1 MIFARGLVLPL
12 VLLAVSS
19 PGPLSAQEV
28 ETVVVRPALV
38 FDGASDTFHPDWIV
52 VVRENRIAAAGPAD
66 SVAVP
71 AGARRIDLPGTTLMP
86 GFIENHAHLLLHPY
100 NETSWEDQVLKE
112 SEALRVARATV
123 HARATLLAGFT
134 SVRDLGTEGA
144 GYADAGLRRAI
155 DLGIIPGPRLFI
167 ASKAIVATGSYGP
180 TGLVDAV
187 PAPLGAEAADGSSLA
202 RVVRDQ
208 IGHGADWVKVYADYR
223 WGPAGEAQP
232 TFSVEELTTIVETA
246 RSSGRPT
253 VAHAATAEGMR
264 RAVLAGV
271 ETIEH
276 GDGGTDEVFRLMAER
291 GVALCPTIAAGD
303 AITRYQ
309 GWRPGL
315 DPEPA
320 RLVAKRASVQRARA
334 AGVTFCLGTDVGVFP
349 HGDNMREV
357 ELMVEYGI
365 PLLTVLRAAT
375 SVNARVLHREG
386 VLGEVRSGA
395 LADLI
400 AVEGDPRGDLG
411 ALRRVRWVMKDGV
424 VVHHQGAR

>member
-1 MIFARGLVLPL
+1 MTDPRGL
-12 VLLAVSS
+12 VLLAVTMMVGLPLS
-19 PGPLSAQEV
+19 LSAQRA
-28 ETVVVRPALV
+28 ETMVVRPALV
-38 FDGASDTFHPDWIV
+38 FDGESDAFHRDWV
-52 VVRENRIAAAGPAD
+52 VVIRGNRIAAAGPAG

-71 AGARRIDLPGTTLMP
+71 AEARRIDLPGATLMP
-86 GFIENHAHLLLHPY
+86 GLIENHAHLFLHPY
-100 NETSWEDQVLKE
+100 NETSWEDQVLRE
-112 SEALRVARATV
+112 SEAFRVARATA
-123 HARATLLAGFT
+123 HARATLHSGFT
-134 SVRDLGTEGA
+134 TVRDLGTEGA

-155 DLGIIPGPRLFI
+155 AEGVVPGPRVFI
-167 ASKAIVATGSYGP
+167 SSKAIVATGSYGP

-187 PAPLGAEAADGSSLA
+187 PAPLGAEAADGASLV

-232 TFSVEELTTIVETA
+232 TFSLEELTTIVETA

-276 GDGGTDEVFRLMAER
+276 GDGGTDDVFRLMAER
-291 GVALCPTIAAGD
+291 GVAFCPTIAAGD

-309 GWRPGL
+309 GWRAGAE
-315 DPEPA
+315 PEPA

-334 AGVTFCLGTDVGVFP
+334 AGVTFCLGSDVGVFP
-349 HGDNMREV
+349 HGDSMREV
-357 ELMVEYGI
+357 ELMVDYGI
-365 PLLTVLRAAT
+365 PLIDVLRSAT
-375 SVNARVLHREG
+375 SVNARILHQEG
-386 VLGEVRSGA
+386 VLGVVRSGA

-400 AVEGDPRGDLG
+400 AMDGDPRADPG

-424 VVHHQGAR
+424 VVRPRGEQ

>member
-1 MIFARGLVLPL
+1 MILARGLILLCLPL
-12 VLLAVSS
+12 L
-19 PGPLSAQEV
+19 PGSTRPLSGQAAR
-28 ETVVVRPALV
+28 TVVVRSALV
-38 FDGASDTFHPDWIV
+38 FDGESDTFHPDWVV
-52 VVRENRIAAAGPAD
+52 VVRGNRIVAAGPVG
-66 SVAVP
+66 SVSVP
-71 AGARRIDLPGTTLMP
+71 ASARQIDLPGTTLMP
-86 GFIENHAHLLLHPY
+86 GFIENHGHLFLHPY
-100 NETSWEDQVLKE
+100 NETTWEDQVLKE

-123 HARATLLAGFT
+123 HARATLDAGFT
-134 SVRDLGTEGA
+134 TVRDLGTEGA

-155 DLGIIPGPRLFI
+155 ALGIISGPRLFI

-187 PAPLGAEAADGSSLA
+187 PAPLGAEAADGASLV

-223 WGPAGEAQP
+223 WGPDGAAQP

-309 GWRPGL
+309 GRRAGT
-315 DPEPA
+315 DPEPE

-334 AGVTFCLGTDVGVFP
+334 AGVTFCLGSDVGVFP

-357 ELMVEYGI
+357 ELMVDYGI
-365 PLLTVLRAAT
+365 PLPEVLRAAT
-375 SVNARVLHREG
+375 SVNARILHQEG
-386 VLGEVRSGA
+386 DLGVVRSGA

-400 AVEGDPRGDLG
+400 AMEGDPRVDLG

-424 VVHHQGAR
+424 VVHPQGER